1 MKKIIKIFLV
11 LLCMTIIFVLSND
24 TAYESS
30 NKSNSIIVDISEMIL
45 NRKLTTKEKE
55 LYTSKFDFWIRKA
68 AHLIIY
74 IILGILVISLLKEY
88 MIINKKS
95 IIFSIIIVML
105 YSISDEIHQA
115 FVPGRS
121 CELRDIIIDSSGGII
136 GTYIYYFIYRIKVK
150 KV

>member
-105 YSISDEIHQA
+105 YSISDEIHQS

-136 GTYIYYFIYRIKVK
+136 GTYLYYFINRIKVK

>member
-136 GTYIYYFIYRIKVK
+136 GTYLYYFINRIKVK